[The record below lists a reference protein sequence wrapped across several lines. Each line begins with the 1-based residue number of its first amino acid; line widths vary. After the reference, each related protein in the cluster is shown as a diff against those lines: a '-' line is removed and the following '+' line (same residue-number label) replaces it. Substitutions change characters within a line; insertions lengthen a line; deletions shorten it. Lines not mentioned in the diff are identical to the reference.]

1 MPTIL
6 NTQVGRSRGSAAARR
21 LRRDDVIPAVIYGH
35 GMTPVSIGVD
45 RRDLRLALS
54 GPAGVNTILELHVD
68 GAAYPAIVKDMQ
80 RDPVKRTVSHVDFQ
94 QIDLAE
100 EIVMAVPIRLTG
112 NAKAVLQ
119 EGGFVDL
126 AVDRIE
132 VRAAANN
139 VPNEIVVDVSAMT
152 LTDVIRVADVA
163 LPTGVTAAMD
173 ADTVVVTA
181 LATKV
186 ETPQAAAA
194 PAEGAAEGTPAA
206 EESPKPAAE

>member
-6 NTQVGRSRGSAAARR
+6 NTQVGRGRGSAASRR
-21 LRRDDVIPAVIYGH
+21 MRRESVIPAVLYGR
-35 GMTPVSIGVD
+35 GMTPVSVSVD

-68 GAAYPAIVKDMQ
+68 GTAYPAIVKDMQ

-94 QIDLAE
+94 QIDLSE
-100 EIVMAVPIRLTG
+100 EIVMAVPVRLTG

-119 EGGFVDL
+119 DGGFVDL

-152 LTDVIRVADVA
+152 LTDVIRVSDVA
-163 LPTGVTAAMD
+163 LPTGVSAAMD

-181 LATKV
+181 LSTKV
-186 ETPQAAAA
+186 ESPQATAA
-194 PAEGAAEGTPAA
+194 PTEGATAGAPTTDEQ
-206 EESPKPAAE
+206 PKPASE

>member
-6 NTQVGRSRGSAAARR
+6 NTQVGRSRGSAASRR
-21 LRRDDVIPAVIYGH
+21 MRRESVIPAVLYGR
-35 GMTPVSIGVD
+35 GMTPVSVSVD

-68 GAAYPAIVKDMQ
+68 GTAYPAIVKDMQ
-80 RDPVKRTVSHVDFQ
+80 RDPVKRTVSHIDFQ
-94 QIDLAE
+94 QIDLSE
-100 EIVMAVPIRLTG
+100 EIVMAVPVRLTG

-152 LTDVIRVADVA
+152 LTDVIRVSDVA
-163 LPTGVTAAMD
+163 LPTGVSAAMD
-173 ADTVVVTA
+173 SDTVVVTA
-181 LATKV
+181 LSTKA
-186 ETPQAAAA
+186 ESPQATAA
-194 PAEGAAEGTPAA
+194 PTEGAADGASATDEQ
-206 EESPKPAAE
+206 PKPASE

>member
-35 GMTPVSIGVD
+35 GMTPVSISVD

-119 EGGFVDL
+119 EGGLVDL
-126 AVDRIE
+126 AIDRIE

-181 LATKV
+181 LATKA

-194 PAEGAAEGTPAA
+194 PAEGAAEGAPAA

>member
-35 GMTPVSIGVD
+35 GMTPVSISVD

-119 EGGFVDL
+119 EGGLVDL
-126 AVDRIE
+126 AVDRLE

-139 VPNEIVVDVSAMT
+139 VPNEIVVDVSAMA

-163 LPTGVTAAMD
+163 LPPGVTAAMD

-181 LATKV
+181 LATKA
-186 ETPQAAAA
+186 ETPQAAA
-194 PAEGAAEGTPAA
+194 PTEGAAEGTPAA